1 MEFNLERCVLGRR
14 CFRAGLFLSLWA
26 THCATA
32 APSKRVLILDSFMRD
47 VPPFSTGAS
56 AFRTTLSH
64 ELGESVNICEVP
76 MDMERFADTAV
87 EKPFFNFLDERL
99 ASLPVDLVV
108 LFGSP
113 AVRFAAQHRA
123 TLFRA
128 TPILCSGVDP
138 RLVPPGLLESNA
150 TLVTQRLDLPG
161 NIEDIL
167 QLQPDTTNIVVV
179 LGASPFERFWAE
191 QTRREWER
199 FTNRVS
205 FSYMDDLSLQQIEE
219 RVQSLPPHSFIHFG
233 MLLMDADRVPYDQTE
248 VLNAIHASANAPVFS
263 YFACNLGPG
272 AIGGRL
278 YQDSQVGA
286 QAARVAIR

>member
-99 ASLPVDLVV
+99 ATCRWTWSSCSGHQLL
-108 LFGSP
+108 GSQHNTGQ
-113 AVRFAAQHRA
+113 RFFEQHRFFAAAWIRA
-123 TLFRA
+123 LCRRA
-128 TPILCSGVDP
+128 CW
-138 RLVPPGLLESNA
+138 NQ
-150 TLVTQRLDLPG
+150 TQR
-161 NIEDIL
+161 
-167 QLQPDTTNIVVV
+167 
-179 LGASPFERFWAE
+179 
-191 QTRREWER
+191 
-199 FTNRVS
+199 
-205 FSYMDDLSLQQIEE
+205 
-219 RVQSLPPHSFIHFG
+219 
-233 MLLMDADRVPYDQTE
+233 
-248 VLNAIHASANAPVFS
+248 
-263 YFACNLGPG
+263 
-272 AIGGRL
+272 
-278 YQDSQVGA
+278 
-286 QAARVAIR
+286 